1 MIQKI
6 RLSLLTLVLVAVAG
20 CNSQNTTPVQA
31 AAPVQADNTA
41 RNADS
46 PAAQTPVD
54 QAENK
59 DDLEISAHIR
69 KAILADESLSVNGHN
84 VKVITSGRVATLRGP
99 VKDQREKEA
108 IEAKARQEP
117 RVTRVDNFLE
127 VK

>member
-1 MIQKI
+1 MSQKI
-6 RLSLLTLVLVAVAG
+6 QLFLVTLLLAAVAG
-20 CNSQNTTPVQA
+20 CSSQDAKPVQA

-59 DDLEISAHIR
+59 ADLEISATIR
-69 KAILADESLSVNGHN
+69 KAIVADDSLSVNGHN
-84 VKVITSGRVATLRGP
+84 VKVITSAGIATLRGP
-99 VKDQREKEA
+99 VKNQQEKAA
-108 IEAKARQEP
+108 IEAKAKQVAG
-117 RVTRVDNFLE
+117 VTRVDSFLE